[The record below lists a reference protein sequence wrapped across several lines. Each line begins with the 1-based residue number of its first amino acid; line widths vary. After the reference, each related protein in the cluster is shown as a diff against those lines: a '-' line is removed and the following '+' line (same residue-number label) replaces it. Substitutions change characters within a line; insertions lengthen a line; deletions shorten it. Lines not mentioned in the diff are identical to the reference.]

1 MNAKS
6 KGGWTA
12 WHEACFC
19 GQTETAQLII
29 HNSNDFGIDLN
40 AKDNF
45 GRPAWH
51 MACWNGQ
58 IETVQLILKN
68 WKEFGIDI
76 KARKN
81 EILERLKY
89 EREGDEFEE
98 ITKMLENTYSQID
111 IT

>member
-81 EILERLKY
+81 ERLERLKY
-89 EREGDEFEE
+89 KREGDE
-98 ITKMLENTYSQID
+98 
-111 IT
+111 